1 MNISNTDLD
10 GVLIVEPE
18 IHEDNRGFLIETFTL
33 SKYKEEFGLELKFV
47 QDNHSK
53 SSKGVLRGLHYQIQ
67 HPQGKLVRCI
77 WGAVYDVIVD
87 IRKGSS
93 SFGKWI
99 DVTLSSENKKQVWI
113 PPGLAHG
120 FLVTS
125 EYADLVYKFTDY
137 YHPEDQGCL
146 LWNDPEVG
154 IDWPIKNPIL
164 SERDQSNPLL
174 EGIEKH
180 LQPRFQ
186 ADS

>member
-33 SKYKEEFGLELKFV
+33 SKYKEKFGLELKFV
-47 QDNHSK
+47 QDNLARTFK
-53 SSKGVLRGLHYQIQ
+53 NTLRGLHFQKNF
-67 HPQGKLVRCI
+67 PQGKLI
-77 WGAVYDVIVD
+77 YSINGSVYDVIVD

-137 YHPEDQGCL
+137 YHQEDEGCL

-154 IDWPIKNPIL
+154 IDWPVENPIL
-164 SERDQSNPLL
+164 SGKDKEGLL
-174 EGIEKH
+174 
-180 LQPRFQ
+180 LN
-186 ADS
+186 DL

>member
-47 QDNHSK
+47 QDNLARTFK
-53 SSKGVLRGLHYQIQ
+53 NTLRGLHFQKNF
-67 HPQGKLVRCI
+67 PQGKLI
-77 WGAVYDVIVD
+77 YSINGSVYDVIVD

-164 SERDQSNPLL
+164 SERDKEGLL
-174 EGIEKH
+174 
-180 LQPRFQ
+180 LN
-186 ADS
+186 DL

>member
-33 SKYKEEFGLELKFV
+33 SKYKEKFGLELKFV
-47 QDNHSK
+47 QDNLARTFK
-53 SSKGVLRGLHYQIQ
+53 NTLRGLHFQKNF
-67 HPQGKLVRCI
+67 PQGKLI
-77 WGAVYDVIVD
+77 YSINGSVYDVIVD

-154 IDWPIKNPIL
+154 IDWPIENPIL
-164 SERDQSNPLL
+164 SERDKEGLL
-174 EGIEKH
+174 
-180 LQPRFQ
+180 LN
-186 ADS
+186 DL

>member
-33 SKYKEEFGLELKFV
+33 SKYKEKFGLELKFV
-47 QDNHSK
+47 QDNLARTFK
-53 SSKGVLRGLHYQIQ
+53 NTLRGLHFQKNF
-67 HPQGKLVRCI
+67 PQGKLI
-77 WGAVYDVIVD
+77 YSINGSVYDVIVD

-99 DVTLSSENKKQVWI
+99 DVTLSSENRKQIWI

-137 YHPEDQGCL
+137 YHQEDEGCL

-154 IDWPIKNPIL
+154 IDWPVENPIL
-164 SERDQSNPLL
+164 SEKDKEGLL
-174 EGIEKH
+174 
-180 LQPRFQ
+180 LN
-186 ADS
+186 DL

>member
-47 QDNHSK
+47 QDNLARTFK
-53 SSKGVLRGLHYQIQ
+53 NTLRGLHFQKNF
-67 HPQGKLVRCI
+67 PQGKLIYSVH
-77 WGAVYDVIVD
+77 GSVYDVIVD
-87 IRKGSS
+87 IRKESS

-99 DVTLSSENKKQVWI
+99 GVTLSSENRNQLWI

-164 SERDQSNPLL
+164 SERDKEGLL
-174 EGIEKH
+174 
-180 LQPRFQ
+180 LN
-186 ADS
+186 DL

>member
-47 QDNHSK
+47 QDNLARTFK
-53 SSKGVLRGLHYQIQ
+53 NTLRGLHFQKNF
-67 HPQGKLVRCI
+67 PQGKLI
-77 WGAVYDVIVD
+77 YSINGSVYDVIVD

-154 IDWPIKNPIL
+154 IYWPIKNPIL
-164 SERDQSNPLL
+164 SERDKEGLL
-174 EGIEKH
+174 
-180 LQPRFQ
+180 LN
-186 ADS
+186 DL